1 MLNSKMNSIIGL
13 KSNVFLAPMAGIT
26 DYPLRKL
33 VAEKGTANLY
43 SEMVAI
49 NAISRRNPKTYRIA
63 DVRNEPYPVIVQ
75 LVGNDPYLFSEAAK
89 LAADLGAYSLD
100 INMGCPVKKVVGN
113 GSGSALMKNLPL
125 ASKIIEST
133 VKATPLKVSVKFRKG
148 WDNNTVNAP
157 EFAKMCE
164 DSGACYVTVHGR
176 TRAQGYSGTA
186 DWDIIRQVKEAVNI
200 PVIGNGDITSPYL
213 AGQMLRQTNADG
225 VMIGRG
231 ALGNPWLPG
240 QVHDYITSQKAPLP
254 IPVAD
259 IKNAL
264 LQQLADMADFYGQ
277 EMAVAI
283 SRKFACWYSKNLRD
297 AKKFRET
304 YNKIYDYRAAL
315 RAIEDYLSAAVLST
329 TYPKLIMTLS
339 LRIPIK
345 NVWMNWRKNLMFRPC
360 RALFHIPV
368 LWKRWELKA
377 QIS

>member
-1 MLNSKMNSIIGL
+1 MNSIIGL

-49 NAISRRNPKTYRIA
+49 NAISRRNSKTYRIA
-63 DVRNEPYPVIVQ
+63 AVRNEPDPVIVQ

-176 TRAQGYSGTA
+176 TRAQG
-186 DWDIIRQVKEAVNI
+186 
-200 PVIGNGDITSPYL
+200 
-213 AGQMLRQTNADG
+213 
-225 VMIGRG
+225 
-231 ALGNPWLPG
+231 
-240 QVHDYITSQKAPLP
+240 
-254 IPVAD
+254 
-259 IKNAL
+259 
-264 LQQLADMADFYGQ
+264 
-277 EMAVAI
+277 
-283 SRKFACWYSKNLRD
+283 
-297 AKKFRET
+297 
-304 YNKIYDYRAAL
+304 
-315 RAIEDYLSAAVLST
+315 
-329 TYPKLIMTLS
+329 
-339 LRIPIK
+339 
-345 NVWMNWRKNLMFRPC
+345 
-360 RALFHIPV
+360 
-368 LWKRWELKA
+368 
-377 QIS
+377 